1 MLITYTH
8 IDIITNTHLSYSFF
22 HLKQNNLKKK
32 EWKNA
37 EEKNRLLNSKLQ
49 SNCEVNNL
57 TEN

>member
-8 IDIITNTHLSYSFF
+8 IDIITKTHLSYSFF
-22 HLKQNNLKKK
+22 YLKQNNLKKK

>member
-8 IDIITNTHLSYSFF
+8 IDIIKKTHLSYSFF
-22 HLKQNNLKKK
+22 HLKQNKLKKK